1 MNKIKQVK
9 QEYEEESFA
18 DIITINEGVQ
28 YTISHDCLQIILQPT
43 WRLIYD
49 SQSLIF
55 FTPGITIIENES
67 FYSRLFSLPNSS
79 NLFNSQIS
87 SFSILRNDLKEPSCV
102 GFNQLGNGNIIALNI
117 PCDDTTKLYLSKE
130 FFLCATED
138 VEIESKI
145 LPLKMSIMAS
155 RYSYIYNSFYFIQR
169 RVNIGPGFGV
179 GGSLAI
185 ESISNGVVFIQGNS
199 NIFVKVLGVN
209 EKINI
214 LHTSLIGFHETVVLS
229 YIDGIVGNK

>member
-1 MNKIKQVK
+1 MNNKTNHIK
-9 QEYEEESFA
+9 QEYEEENI
-18 DIITINEGVQ
+18 DLITINEGAQ
-28 YTISHDCLQIILQPT
+28 YTISLDCLQIILHPT

-55 FTPGITIIENES
+55 FTPGMTIIENES
-67 FYSRLFSLPNSS
+67 FMSRILQIPKSS
-79 NLFNSQIS
+79 NIFNSQQD

-102 GFNQLGNGNIIALNI
+102 GFNQLGNGNIIPLNI
-117 PCDDTTKLYLSKE
+117 PCDDTTKLFLNKE

-138 VEIESKI
+138 VEMESKI
-145 LPLKMSIMAS
+145 LPLKMSIIAS
-155 RYSYIYNSFYFIQR
+155 RYPYIYNSFYFIQR
-169 RVNIGPGFGV
+169 RVNVGQGFGV

-185 ESISNGVVFIQGNS
+185 ESISNGVVFIQGKS
-199 NIFVKVLGVN
+199 NILVKTLGVN

-229 YIDGIVGNK
+229 NLDGNVGNK